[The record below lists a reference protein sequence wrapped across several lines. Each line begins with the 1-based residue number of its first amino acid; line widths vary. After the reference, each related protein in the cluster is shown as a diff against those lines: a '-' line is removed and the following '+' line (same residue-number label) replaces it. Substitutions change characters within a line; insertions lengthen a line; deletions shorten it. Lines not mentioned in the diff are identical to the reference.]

1 MEIRQLTSFVKI
13 VEMQSFSKAAESL
26 GYTQA
31 AVTIQI
37 RQLEQEFNT
46 RFFDRVGRR
55 VVLTPPGREFLQYA
69 NEILRRVDDVHT
81 ALGNSKMQEHKLRI
95 GSLESLLTYKIPN
108 VVRYFYQEHPEIS
121 LEIKTGSPKELTD
134 MLEHNLVDVVYF
146 LDRRVYDKNWVKIL
160 EEPEPIIFVASAEMT
175 IPGEKRIGSVS
186 HVRLADLVDL
196 RFFLT
201 EKDANYRYA
210 LEQHLAAERMQIHP
224 FFETGN
230 TEVLIRLVKEN
241 QGISFL
247 PAFSVQDSIE
257 RGELREIKVDDFDM
271 TMYRQIFFHKDKW
284 VTDEMQAFETLVRQG
299 LL

>member
-13 VEMQSFSKAAESL
+13 VEMQSFSKAAEAL

-160 EEPEPIIFVASAEMT
+160 EEPEPIIFVASAEMV
-175 IPGEKRIGSVS
+175 IPGEKRVGSVS

-224 FFETGN
+224 FFEIGRAH
-230 TEVLIRLVKEN
+230 V
-241 QGISFL
+241 
-247 PAFSVQDSIE
+247 
-257 RGELREIKVDDFDM
+257 
-271 TMYRQIFFHKDKW
+271 
-284 VTDEMQAFETLVRQG
+284 
-299 LL
+299 

>member
-1 MEIRQLTSFVKI
+1 ME
-13 VEMQSFSKAAESL
+13 
-26 GYTQA
+26 
-31 AVTIQI
+31 QI

-160 EEPEPIIFVASAEMT
+160 EEPEPIIFVASAEMA
-175 IPGEKRIGSVS
+175 IPGEKRVGSVS

-247 PAFSVQDSIE
+247 PAFSVQDSIA

-284 VTDEMQAFETLVRQG
+284 VTDEMQAFEKLVRQG